1 MIKNLKQLALR
12 MNKSLYRSQV
22 LRDMLNEGD
31 RSIDKECGYPDNVS
45 VEDYLKIISRNG
57 LASRA
62 NDILP
67 SESWSVKPIV
77 RETKDADAT
86 EFEKAWEKLVLDADV
101 YNYLYRADVLSGVGS
116 YGILLLGTSSGTLKT
131 PLTKADELLYL
142 KPFSEVSVDIS
153 QSEDNPN
160 SPRFGKPT
168 LYQVTVNATSEEP
181 EPADG
186 VKLMVHHTRVIHL
199 ADNRL
204 SSDIFGVPR
213 LQTVYNYLLDI
224 KKILGG
230 SGEMFWKGGFPGYSF
245 EVNND
250 ADGAELD
257 PSTIKEE
264 MELYSNGLQRYLAI
278 SGVSAKSLA
287 PQVADPQNHVTT
299 NVKAIAM
306 ALGIPYRIFLGT
318 EEAALASSQDKSTWN
333 TRIRKR
339 QEGYLSPLV
348 LRPFIDRLMDVGI
361 LPEVES
367 YTIEWPDL
375 NSPTDK
381 DKAEIAKLRT
391 EALGDYVQRDVSMVL
406 SPKQFLHQIMDMDIE
421 LVDSILAESEDAQA
435 HIEIPM
441 TEAETK
447 QMEQQEKLATEK
459 IASDEKKAKAVASSK
474 KENPPPGGSAAVR
487 KSERKEPK

>member
-1 MIKNLKQLALR
+1 M
-12 MNKSLYRSQV
+12 
-22 LRDMLNEGD
+22 
-31 RSIDKECGYPDNVS
+31 
-45 VEDYLKIISRNG
+45 ISRNG
-57 LASRA
+57 LADRTNS
-62 NDILP
+62 ILP
-67 SESWSVKPIV
+67 SESWSVKPLV
-77 RETKDADAT
+77 KESEDADAT
-86 EFEKAWEKLVLDADV
+86 EFEKAWEKLVLDKDV
-101 YNYLYRADVLSGVGS
+101 YNYLYRADVLSGIGS
-116 YGILLLGTSSGTLKT
+116 FGVLLLGTPGKLNT
-131 PLTKADELLYL
+131 PLNSADELLYL
-142 KPFSEVSVDIS
+142 KPFSEVSTSIS
-153 QSEDNPN
+153 STEMNTA
-160 SPRFGKPT
+160 SPRFGKPKM
-168 LYQVTVNATSEEP
+168 YEISVNATSEDP
-181 EPADG
+181 EPGDG
-186 VKLMVHHTRVIHL
+186 IKLMVHYSRVIHL
-199 ADNRL
+199 ADNRK

-250 ADGAELD
+250 ADGADLD
-257 PSTIKEE
+257 PASIKEE
-264 MELYSNGLQRYLAI
+264 MELYSQGLQRYLAI

-318 EEAALASSQDKSTWN
+318 EEAALASSQDKATWN

-339 QEGYLSPLV
+339 QEGYLSPMV
-348 LRPFIDRLMDVGI
+348 LRPFIDRLMEVGI

-367 YTIEWPDL
+367 YKIFWPDL

-391 EALGDYVQRDVSMVL
+391 EALGDFVQRDVSMVM
-406 SPKQFLHQIMDMDIE
+406 SPKQFMHQIMDMDIE
-421 LVDSILAESEDAQA
+421 LVDSILEESEDAQA

-447 QMEQQEKLATEK
+447 QMELTEK
-459 IASDEKKAKAVASSK
+459 MAKEKMASEEKKAKAMASSR

-487 KSERKEPK
+487 KSERVEGK